1 VVTSPHPTRELLMR
15 GGSSGRGRGRGES
28 RAEFGGGGGGGRGR
42 GKYTNP
48 CLTMHQPWAS
58 LLVYGIKRVE
68 GRSWPAP
75 LTGRLWIHAA
85 SKVPEPETIKAME
98 NFYREIYAVAGV
110 KDIKFPEHYPVSR
123 LLGCVEVVG
132 CVKCEELVCWEDV
145 PESVRLEGQTDFC
158 WLCEN
163 PQKLLIPF
171 EMRGFQ
177 KVYNLE
183 RRIHDV
189 AVRGLITIQGPLP
202 VKFPLPDPQD
212 PFSLR
217 PGSLALHFSSSK
229 APEVAKT
236 PNVSAAIAA
245 ARAAATQFSRE
256 DQIATSNSYQTN
268 VTEKSEF
275 GSAETSHAGTR
286 KEGRRMPDSHNETQG
301 LQALNYNQHTT
312 HKERD
317 ENKRYPSEKTSR
329 GSRSDPGASGK
340 ISSDDLSPS
349 TRTVLVLKGSSFY
362 PSSPMDASHVE
373 PPPPPHSSASVTS
386 FPVLAISIL
395 GILTTA
401 MLLISYYVFVIKC
414 RLGWPRSDLLRC
426 LFSSAESRR
435 HRHLYIPPVIHAI
448 ATEFHGLDPSVIR
461 SIPVIKFTRAG
472 DGDAQ
477 RKTSFH
483 DCAICLNEFR
493 EEERLKLLPDCSHAF
508 HIDCIDTWLQFNANC
523 PLCRTGITSSSVG
536 LATDHVVVLAPRREQ
551 SGSLAVDV
559 RDEVSDQTSRGEAS
573 NPSLWKKRRKHNKV
587 GSMGDECIDVRGKD
601 EQFRVQ
607 PIRRS
612 FSMDSS
618 AERQL
623 YLSVQEEI
631 LRQKQNCYEAGSGE
645 GSSSNVRGGDGGGSG
660 RVRRSLFSFG
670 RSSRIPVLPRLLDV

>member
-1 VVTSPHPTRELLMR
+1 
-15 GGSSGRGRGRGES
+15 
-28 RAEFGGGGGGGRGR
+28 
-42 GKYTNP
+42 
-48 CLTMHQPWAS
+48 
-58 LLVYGIKRVE
+58 
-68 GRSWPAP
+68 
-75 LTGRLWIHAA
+75 
-85 SKVPEPETIKAME
+85 
-98 NFYREIYAVAGV
+98 
-110 KDIKFPEHYPVSR
+110 
-123 LLGCVEVVG
+123 
-132 CVKCEELVCWEDV
+132 
-145 PESVRLEGQTDFC
+145 
-158 WLCEN
+158 
-163 PQKLLIPF
+163 
-171 EMRGFQ
+171 
-177 KVYNLE
+177 
-183 RRIHDV
+183 
-189 AVRGLITIQGPLP
+189 
-202 VKFPLPDPQD
+202 
-212 PFSLR
+212 
-217 PGSLALHFSSSK
+217 
-229 APEVAKT
+229 
-236 PNVSAAIAA
+236 
-245 ARAAATQFSRE
+245 
-256 DQIATSNSYQTN
+256 
-268 VTEKSEF
+268 
-275 GSAETSHAGTR
+275 
-286 KEGRRMPDSHNETQG
+286 
-301 LQALNYNQHTT
+301 
-312 HKERD
+312 
-317 ENKRYPSEKTSR
+317 
-329 GSRSDPGASGK
+329 
-340 ISSDDLSPS
+340 
-349 TRTVLVLKGSSFY
+349 
-362 PSSPMDASHVE
+362 MDASHVE

-386 FPVLAISIL
+386 FPVLAITIL

-472 DGDAQ
+472 DGDAR

-493 EEERLKLLPDCSHAF
+493 DEERLKLLPDCSHAF

-536 LATDHVVVLAPRREQ
+536 LATDHVVALAPRREQ
-551 SGSLAVDV
+551 SGSFAVD
-559 RDEVSDQTSRGEAS
+559 
-573 NPSLWKKRRKHNKV
+573 RRKHNKV

-631 LRQKQNCYEAGSGE
+631 LRQKQNY
-645 GSSSNVRGGDGGGSG
+645 GGGSG